1 MQAKNALSPNSCGFE
16 ENLKVVLAAA
26 RSRFTHDFVMQEVV
40 LNDTFKDAFRN
51 YLLTKDW
58 EVEYFD
64 KTTVVTSSIGLQIY
78 IANQWFVIASYFV
91 DFCTEML
98 TYRTLFVKICK
109 RMGMSAIAMKEYAT
123 KLKRLPTEKDKEIFI
138 NVAMTML
145 RDDFPGREDEY
156 DTVAAFLWSFVSDY
170 NWWAGS
176 KTVDRHDFYVSA
188 LLNQM
193 KVVNS
198 NSEYLAMI
206 VNSYASTLKLRLL
219 VESVDNFTI
228 GMKENNYEEKNEE
241 KTDLGLVAEPQH
253 SIRKASTSSKRISI
267 SAASLERFQSQG

>member
-1 MQAKNALSPNSCGFE
+1 MKIIESTQILK
-16 ENLKVVLAAA
+16 NLKVVLAAA

-64 KTTVVTSSIGLQIY
+64 KTTVVTSSI
-78 IANQWFVIASYFV
+78 ASYFV

-123 KLKRLPTEKDKEIFI
+123 KLKRLPTEKDKENFI

-241 KTDLGLVAEPQH
+241 KTDLGLVAEPQQ
-253 SIRKASTSSKRISI
+253 SIKKASTSSKRISI

>member
-1 MQAKNALSPNSCGFE
+1 MKIIESTQILK
-16 ENLKVVLAAA
+16 NLKVVLAAA

-176 KTVDRHDFYVSA
+176 KTVERHDFYVSA

>member
-1 MQAKNALSPNSCGFE
+1 MKIIESTQILK
-16 ENLKVVLAAA
+16 NLKVVLAAA

-78 IANQWFVIASYFV
+78 IANQGFVIASYFV

-123 KLKRLPTEKDKEIFI
+123 KLKRLPTEKDKENFI
-138 NVAMTML
+138 Q
-145 RDDFPGREDEY
+145 
-156 DTVAAFLWSFVSDY
+156 VSQ
-170 NWWAGS
+170 
-176 KTVDRHDFYVSA
+176 V
-188 LLNQM
+188 
-193 KVVNS
+193 
-198 NSEYLAMI
+198 
-206 VNSYASTLKLRLL
+206 
-219 VESVDNFTI
+219 
-228 GMKENNYEEKNEE
+228 
-241 KTDLGLVAEPQH
+241 P
-253 SIRKASTSSKRISI
+253 
-267 SAASLERFQSQG
+267 